1 VLLEDYSTISL
12 HFAEWHRWAI
22 QWPESVSEK
31 TGQFLRKPL
40 FSGVSRGRTGASVTC
55 LITDTRAIFSMAIEP
70 KTQRY
75 HGPPTGSAGEN
86 QGRSHHM
93 LQPPENKNAAP
104 TASNQN
110 TYTPV
115 KTSSAPME
123 QATIGRSL
131 VIKGDIS
138 GAESLF
144 VDGRIEGTVNIP
156 ENRVT
161 VGRNGVVTADV
172 NAREVV
178 IMGKVQGN
186 IICSD
191 RLDIRS
197 EGAVTG
203 DVVVQRI
210 SVEDGAI
217 LKGSVQVQAAS
228 EQKHKQNQQQQS
240 KPNGDAS
247 KAAAATAGA

>member
-1 VLLEDYSTISL
+1 
-12 HFAEWHRWAI
+12 
-22 QWPESVSEK
+22 
-31 TGQFLRKPL
+31 
-40 FSGVSRGRTGASVTC
+40 
-55 LITDTRAIFSMAIEP
+55 
-70 KTQRY
+70 
-75 HGPPTGSAGEN
+75 
-86 QGRSHHM
+86 M
-93 LQPPENKNAAP
+93 LQPPENKNAVPAP
-104 TASNQN
+104 NAN

-131 VIKGDIS
+131 VIKGEIS

-144 VDGRIEGTVNIP
+144 VDGRIEGTINIP

-161 VGRNGVVTADV
+161 VGRNGAVTADI

-197 EGAVTG
+197 EGSVTG

-217 LKGSVQVQAAS
+217 LKGSVQVQAA
-228 EQKHKQNQQQQS
+228 EQKGKPQQS
-240 KPNGDAS
+240 KQVEAPKPPANDAA
-247 KAAAATAGA
+247 K